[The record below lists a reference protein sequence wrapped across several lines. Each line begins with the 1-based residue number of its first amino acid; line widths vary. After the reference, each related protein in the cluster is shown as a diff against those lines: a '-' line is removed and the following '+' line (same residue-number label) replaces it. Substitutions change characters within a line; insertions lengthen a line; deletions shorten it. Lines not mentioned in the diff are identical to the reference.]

1 MPDTIMAA
9 PVALP
14 MQLRRA
20 PILPATVNT
29 EARSVDV
36 VFTTGAAVRR
46 RRWTGWD
53 TSVPFD
59 EILEVSD
66 RAVDLTR
73 LNAGAPALDSHSVW
87 SSHSQ
92 VGVVERAWIEGKEG
106 KATIRFPREGL
117 DQAADRMFGLISDGI
132 IRNVSVGYSIERV
145 KVVEPAT
152 KGQVEQRI
160 VERWTP
166 LEVSF
171 VTVPADPRAQV
182 RAADQASYPVE
193 IVDTR
198 MQKEASMP
206 ESTTTV
212 AGDVPASTETRQ
224 PPVAASANPEPTAAR
239 MPDAPATPDSEAIA
253 TRAREAERDRVST
266 IYDLTG
272 RVVGAL
278 PGAQLFAPEKFAAEA
293 QAAAPGNAHG
303 YGSKTGEQLD
313 ELFATHDAIVAVL
326 SLGATVRMIAPF
338 LQSKET
344 DPAVVVLDE
353 GGKFV
358 IPVLSGHLGGAN
370 ALAGHL
376 ATALG
381 AQAVLTTAS
390 DSRETIAV
398 DLLGRELGWTFEA
411 THDELVRASAA
422 VVNDDPVA
430 LVQEAGSTDW
440 WTRHANG
447 RQGRHDGEDGRAHV
461 RQAAGKGGRCE
472 LLHGLF
478 RVRSR

>member
-1 MPDTIMAA
+1 MN
-9 PVALP
+9 VAV
-14 MQLRRA
+14 
-20 PILPATVNT
+20 I
-29 EARSVDV
+29 S
-36 VFTTGAAVRR
+36 
-46 RRWTGWD
+46 
-53 TSVPFD
+53 
-59 EILEVSD
+59 I
-66 RAVDLTR
+66 TR
-73 LNAGAPALDSHSVW
+73 HG
-87 SSHSQ
+87 
-92 VGVVERAWIEGKEG
+92 
-106 KATIRFPREGL
+106 
-117 DQAADRMFGLISDGI
+117 
-132 IRNVSVGYSIERV
+132 
-145 KVVEPAT
+145 
-152 KGQVEQRI
+152 
-160 VERWTP
+160 
-166 LEVSF
+166 
-171 VTVPADPRAQV
+171 
-182 RAADQASYPVE
+182 
-193 IVDTR
+193 
-198 MQKEASMP
+198 
-206 ESTTTV
+206 
-212 AGDVPASTETRQ
+212 
-224 PPVAASANPEPTAAR
+224 
-239 MPDAPATPDSEAIA
+239 IA
-253 TRAREAERDRVST
+253 TA
-266 IYDLTG
+266 G

-303 YGSKTGEQLD
+303 YGSKTGEQLG

-447 RQGRHDGEDGRAHV
+447 RQGAIPANVTRFSRLEDVDPEKFAAVLWISRRPMPADYTEKLAGRSV
-461 RQAAGKGGRCE
+461 TYRPGMD
-472 LLHGLF
+472 
-478 RVRSR
+478 S